1 MRIWTEH
8 QDVFFFLQVFQYDLR
23 CVRIPAGG
31 APEGQAASHAGMKR
45 LHFVWDFK
53 FSQLWCSRFKRF
65 EWWYYVIG
73 WVGPCV
79 PKDCMAVIFKGR
91 QFVKCSQH
99 RRCKALC
106 VCVRVCVCV
115 CVIAS
120 IAYTHRCVLIP
131 SPLCQY
137 IASYTLYWP
146 FLVDCLLWKVKVTRS
161 FWILG
166 TKDWQTQGH
175 IPADLNPS

>member
-91 QFVKCSQH
+91 QFVKISQH

-106 VCVRVCVCV
+106 VCVCVCV
-115 CVIAS
+115 FACMSSLALPIHIAVCWYHHHCAS
-120 IAYTHRCVLIP
+120 ILP
-131 SPLCQY
+131 
-137 IASYTLYWP
+137 
-146 FLVDCLLWKVKVTRS
+146 
-161 FWILG
+161 
-166 TKDWQTQGH
+166 H
-175 IPADLNPS
+175 IPCIGHFLWTACSGRWR